1 MLVHTLKEPAR
12 AHVHTLANRTSDQSA
27 DTCAVMEITV
37 SSLGGDVRFTAGEW
51 FVSHSL
57 ELQYTLALFGGNTV
71 YVDDSVGLLCPGC
84 HRR

>member
-1 MLVHTLKEPAR
+1 MLVHTLEEPAR
-12 AHVHTLANRTSDQSA
+12 AHVHTLANSTGDQSA

-37 SSLGGDVRFTAGEW
+37 SSLGGDVNFTTGKC
-51 FVSHSL
+51 FVSQSL

-71 YVDDSVGLLCPGC
+71 YVDDRVGLLCPVC